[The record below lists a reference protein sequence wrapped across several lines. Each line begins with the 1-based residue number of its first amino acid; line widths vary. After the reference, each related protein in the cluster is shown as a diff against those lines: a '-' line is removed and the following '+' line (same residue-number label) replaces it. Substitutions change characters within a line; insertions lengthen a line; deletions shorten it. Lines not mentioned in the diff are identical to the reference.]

1 MIENLPSEDYF
12 RRPAL
17 SASVL
22 KAFAKCPALAHV
34 QRETTAP
41 MLLGSLVHCAILE
54 PDELD
59 KRYQATSVERRGTKA
74 WTEAE
79 ELAEGR
85 ELVKLSDFDQ
95 ALQMREAVWSQPVA
109 RELLD
114 GSKTEVSAFW
124 DDPIGLPCKARADAV
139 NVRLNALIDVKTT
152 TDASP
157 REFARQYAKL
167 GYGLQDVHYR
177 HGFAANGFEASTM
190 VFIAVES
197 KPPYLVALY
206 ELNTDQLS
214 AYQERRSNLVWQYR
228 QCADAGSFP
237 GYDTAIQTL
246 DLPFI

>member
-1 MIENLPSEDYF
+1 MIENLPADDYF
-12 RRPAL
+12 SRPAL
-17 SASVL
+17 SATAL

-41 MLLGSLVHCAILE
+41 MVLGSLVHCAILE

-59 KRYQATSVERRGTKA
+59 NRYQATSVERRGTKA

-79 ELAEGR
+79 EAAEGR
-85 ELVKLSDFDQ
+85 ELVKLADFDQ
-95 ALQMREAVWSQPVA
+95 ALQMRDAVWSQPAA

-114 GSKTEVSAFW
+114 GAKTEVSAFW
-124 DDPIGLPCKARADAV
+124 DDVIGLPCKARADAV
-139 NVRLNALIDVKTT
+139 NVRLNALVDVKTT

-167 GYGLQDVHYR
+167 GYGLQDIHYR
-177 HGFAANGFEASTM
+177 TGFATNGLDASSM

-206 ELNTDQLS
+206 ELGTDQLS
-214 AYQERRSNLVWQYR
+214 AYQDRHSTLLWQYK
-228 QCADAGSFP
+228 QCVDAGSFP
-237 GYDTAIQTL
+237 GYDLAIQTL
-246 DLPFI
+246 ELPFI